1 MPAYQTVPNGVRYG
15 LQMGVPAYSAGSFA
29 SGVANTRMFVTASA
43 VTSNVVTL
51 SVSMQEGNV
60 PAVGATAYVTGTSN
74 GSATL
79 NKPSGVALTA
89 VTLNAAGVGTIT
101 YALTTTSFA
110 TTPDGGLVIVPQVE
124 VGDTL
129 TSNTKYL
136 QFAVP
141 SPTGNGGTGVET
153 LTWSTVVTGSP
164 SPVTINLQASIV
176 DIDSEYATLDS
187 SSNTTG
193 ETRYIAATA
202 FNFFRITTGTITGGT
217 TPTLVAKLL
226 V

>member
-1 MPAYQTVPNGVRYG
+1 MPAYVSAPNGAKYG

-29 SGVANTRMFVTASA
+29 SGVANTRMFVTGASL
-43 VTSNVVTL
+43 TSNVVTL
-51 SVSMQEGNV
+51 SVILQEGNV
-60 PAVGATAYVTGTSN
+60 PAVGATAYITGTTVGTAS
-74 GSATL
+74 L
-79 NKPSGVALTA
+79 NKPAGVALTA
-89 VTLNAAGVGTIT
+89 VTLNPAGTGTIT
-101 YALTTTSFA
+101 YALTAANFA
-110 TTPDGGLVIVPQVE
+110 QISDGGLVIVPQVE
-124 VGDTL
+124 VGDSL

-141 SPTGNGGTGVET
+141 SPVGVGGTSVET

-164 SPVTINLQASIV
+164 NPVTINLQASIV

>member
-1 MPAYQTVPNGVRYG
+1 MPAYVSAPNGVRQA
-15 LQMGVPAYSAGSFA
+15 LQMGIPAYSAGSFA
-29 SGVANTRMFVTASA
+29 SGQANTRMYVTASA

-51 SVSMQEGNV
+51 SVTTVEGNV

-79 NKPSGVALTA
+79 NKPAGVALTG

-101 YALTTTSFA
+101 YALTTTNFA
-110 TTPDGGLVIVPQVE
+110 TTADGGLVIVPTQE
-124 VGDTL
+124 VGDSL

-136 QFAVP
+136 QFGVP
-141 SPTGNGGTGVET
+141 SPVGVGGTSVET
-153 LTWSTVVTGSP
+153 LTWSTVISGSP

-176 DIDSEYATLDS
+176 DIDSEYATLDTS
-187 SSNTTG
+187 TNTTG

-202 FNFFRITTGTITGGT
+202 FNFFRITTGTITGGSN
-217 TPTLVAKLL
+217 PTLIAKLL